1 MLDFRSL
8 LIGEIAGGF
17 AEKAQ
22 GVSNS
27 QFYVLICEA
36 CKILKVSP
44 PTLQEWNEFMDF
56 LAWYEKIQ
64 INAQTKSQ
72 ENVNQ

>member
-8 LIGEIAGGF
+8 LIGEIAGGL

-27 QFYVLICEA
+27 QFYVLVSEG
-36 CKILKVSP
+36 CKMLKVSP
-44 PTLQEWNEFMDF
+44 PTLQEWNEFIDF
-56 LAWYEKIQ
+56 LEWYQKIH
-64 INAQTKSQ
+64 ISAHTASN
-72 ENVNQ
+72 EGG